1 MENRVQVIF
10 EALNRTKTTFNELLK
25 DTDNF
30 RLKASE
36 LDSFLKQGIG
46 FGMFYGLINEGKKAI
61 DTNEQV
67 QNSVRGLAAVARY
80 SGEDIGK
87 SLDVSMKL
95 ASDGLINVQEASQSL
110 QNLLSRGYSLEES
123 VNILNRLKDAAAFN
137 RQSHLSMGE
146 AVTSA
151 TEGLKNENSILVDNA
166 GVTKNVS
173 VMWKEYA
180 KEHGISVDKL
190 TLAQKR
196 QAEYNGIMK
205 ETEAQVGN
213 AKLAIEGITGAKTKM
228 REEVFKLRNALGEGE
243 SGLFIVMAK
252 GIAWALDNLRSFLG
266 MIEITGLSYGNW
278 AAKIGATLDWM
289 KGGFSGGFAGLKEE
303 FVTFD
308 KYFDEQV
315 NKIVR
320 KWDGEIS
327 VPDIGKDNGKRRQ
340 DSKGGASNDAAK
352 AKKQA
357 EDWATVAAGLKA
369 DLAKIGLDDLD
380 QKLSD
385 LNAKAEELRKKP
397 KSDKGLIGEWLTG
410 MSSQAIDDEIKKLDD
425 EIAALEEK
433 RAEGEAE
440 WEEALKRRAAAAQS
454 AREAEIDYQLSI
466 ITTQEKFLQ
475 MGRGEA
481 TEQRL
486 ALTQKLLASQ
496 VAFAA
501 GIDRLADPTGW
512 LTQQKAIQDTR
523 DRLLEL
529 QFQMQEQ
536 TGSLADGLGYGFQK
550 FIQDAQTLFQQ
561 GSSLAEQTARG
572 MEGAFSTFFF
582 DAMTGKLE
590 SLWDYIRGFLESV
603 AKAVAEV
610 MAQVVAQQMIGA
622 AIGGASGL
630 EFINAGPQTMLFHEG
645 GLVPRFHFGGLAA
658 DEVPAILQTK
668 ERVLSREQN
677 ALFERFANKA
687 EGTGDVNITL
697 INQTGQ
703 PLKATALPLR
713 QSMRGLVREIS
724 LELADTDPTYR
735 SRFNIS

>member
-10 EALNRTKTTFNELLK
+10 EALNRTKTTFNELSK
-25 DTDNF
+25 DVDNF

-87 SLDVSMKL
+87 SLDASMKL

-146 AVTSA
+146 AVKSA

-243 SGLFIVMAK
+243 SGLFVVMAK

-340 DSKGGASNDAAK
+340 DSKGGASNDVAK

-440 WEEALKRRAAAAQS
+440 WEEALKRRAAAAQA

-466 ITTQEKFLQ
+466 IATQEKFLQ

-481 TEQRL
+481 TEKRL
-486 ALTQKLLASQ
+486 TLTQELLASQ
-496 VAFAA
+496 EQFAS
-501 GIDRLADPTGW
+501 GI
-512 LTQQKAIQDTR
+512 

-536 TGSLADGLGYGFQK
+536 TGSMTDGLGYGFQK

-561 GSSLAEQTARG
+561 GTSLAEQTARG

-590 SLWDYIRGFLESV
+590 SLWDYIQGFLESV

-610 MAQVVAQQMIGA
+610 MAQIVAQQMIGA
-622 AIGGASGL
+622 AIGGGSGL

-668 ERVLSREQN
+668 ERVLTREQN